1 VEFLDLRVPVA
12 ATRVMIAGKELFTSK
27 VRVDLVRPGG
37 REWRGRLESFVNC
50 NGKCGE

>member
-1 VEFLDLRVPVA
+1 
-12 ATRVMIAGKELFTSK
+12 MIAGKELFTSK

-37 REWRGRLESFVNC
+37 RECRREAGKFVNC